1 MSNRTREIFDA
12 IHRAPANGRQVLALS
27 RADAEQLPLID
38 GVAMISI
45 TAPERPPA
53 QLPEHPFLLRMSFAD
68 VDFLSTDL
76 SERAKA
82 KLPDAMTKRQA
93 AEVLE
98 FARTLPDSVKTL
110 LVHCEGGFSRSC
122 GVAAALGE
130 IFQYEVEATR
140 LGGAN
145 PSVKKL
151 LLQEAKGDNKRKRSR

>member
-1 MSNRTREIFDA
+1 MSTRTREIFDA
-12 IHRAPANGRQVLALS
+12 IHRAQASGRQVLALS
-27 RADAEQLPLID
+27 RADAEQLPLIE

-45 TAPERPPA
+45 TAPERAPA
-53 QLPEHPFLLRMSFAD
+53 QLPEYPFLLRMSFAD

-93 AEVLE
+93 TAILD
-98 FARTLPDSVKTL
+98 FSKSLPDSVRTL
-110 LVHCEGGFSRSC
+110 LVHCEGGLSRSC

-130 IFQYEVEATR
+130 IFKFDVEERR
-140 LGGAN
+140 LGDAN

-151 LLQEAKGDNKRKRSR
+151 LLQEAKGYELGRRGR